1 MVALQ
6 RSQNEPEDGRVMGS
20 CVQLS
25 PVAASP
31 KQRQVLG
38 EHNQAWTCCSFISS
52 IILHPLGPHGYFSG
66 LESFHCSSCLDL
78 ELGWRVMLAWSA
90 APRFMC

>member
-1 MVALQ
+1 MALQ
-6 RSQNEPEDGRVMGS
+6 RSQHEPQDGRVMGS

-38 EHNQAWTCCSFISS
+38 EHNQAKTRCSFRSS
-52 IILHPLGPHGYFSG
+52 IILHQLGPHGCFWS
-66 LESFHCSSCLDL
+66 LKSVCCSSCL
-78 ELGWRVMLAWSA
+78 
-90 APRFMC
+90 

>member
-6 RSQNEPEDGRVMGS
+6 RSQPAPREGQVLGS

-31 KQRQVLG
+31 KQRHVLG
-38 EHNQAWTCCSFISS
+38 EHNQASARSLCRSLRQS
-52 IILHPLGPHGYFSG
+52 LG
-66 LESFHCSSCLDL
+66 
-78 ELGWRVMLAWSA
+78 
-90 APRFMC
+90 